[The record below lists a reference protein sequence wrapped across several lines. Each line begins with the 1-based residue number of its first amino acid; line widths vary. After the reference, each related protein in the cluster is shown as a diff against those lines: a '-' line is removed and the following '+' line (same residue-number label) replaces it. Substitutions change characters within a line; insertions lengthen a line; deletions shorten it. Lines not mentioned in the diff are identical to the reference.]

1 MICGLGGLAYGAVV
15 IRRARRQTTYKP
27 VWQDW
32 LWYALLP
39 CSVYAALAVTAAFLR
54 TNTQFGL
61 FVIAAGALGLLLIN
75 PPWSSA
81 EPAILPYLA
90 DQPSV

>member
-1 MICGLGGLAYGAVV
+1 MHLVNEFAS
-15 IRRARRQTTYKP
+15 ARS

-61 FVIAAGALGLLLIN
+61 FVIAAGALGLLLIGIHN
-75 PPWSSA
+75 AWDTVIHIVVSNSSG
-81 EPAILPYLA
+81 
-90 DQPSV
+90 DQTKTD